1 MERCKPKGVVM
12 SIHIRPKANAPTVA
26 VENVRAGLVHRG
38 GLRAQILTEGEIRV
52 GDSIGD

>member
-1 MERCKPKGVVM
+1 MESSKPKGVVI

-26 VENVRAGLVHRG
+26 VENVRPGLVHRG